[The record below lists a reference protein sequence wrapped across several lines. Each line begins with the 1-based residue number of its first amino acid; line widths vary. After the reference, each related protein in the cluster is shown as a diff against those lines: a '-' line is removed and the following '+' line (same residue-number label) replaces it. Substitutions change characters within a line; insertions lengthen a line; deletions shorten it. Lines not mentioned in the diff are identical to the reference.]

1 MAQPHPPMTE
11 RELPM
16 LAGIAAF
23 FRWCEELLNILNG
36 PLLMFGAGIA
46 LVDLLTDGALTA
58 TDKALLFA
66 WAISQAL
73 GIDLQLLACFARA
86 RMAMLRHHYWAL
98 FGWIL
103 LGIPLAVAT
112 WQAGY
117 VYALQQSEHISE
129 AAALAEAG
137 MDRRTWL
144 AWRVAL
150 AVLLVCLAGWT
161 RYVAPRINAEQ
172 SAAEERAK
180 LEREIELEPLRQKLR
195 AQQLRGARGLA
206 ADARGVFVAA
216 VTGREKA
223 TSADPLPM
231 TQEPPAASAET
242 DPSEPSDDEPP
253 DGSDP
258 TAARRTRKGAPAQA
272 TRALVGASYDTSA
285 GEYSGNGRKPV
296 NFRRSVAARRARKRI
311 VGDGLTVRQRA
322 QRDAAYAI
330 LDADPTTSQRRLATK
345 LRERGLGCGPK
356 QAKRY
361 KEMWASRNAQRE
373 AAAATK

>member
-1 MAQPHPPMTE
+1 MAQPQPTTE

-58 TDKALLFA
+58 TDQALLFA

-98 FGWIL
+98 VGWIL

-180 LEREIELEPLRQKLR
+180 LEREIEMEPLRQRLR
-195 AQQLRGARGLA
+195 QQQLRGLRSAGAAFLGRDETPPKPPTGPGTPSQKQPAETGVITPAPNVVQMTAPRTRRQRRQVARNRTSVEARARRVYQPGMSASALA
-206 ADARGVFVAA
+206 RTAHIG
-216 VTGREKA
+216 K
-223 TSADPLPM
+223 S
-231 TQEPPAASAET
+231 AASKWKGIIEAEQ
-242 DPSEPSDDEPP
+242 SDQ
-253 DGSDP
+253 
-258 TAARRTRKGAPAQA
+258 AAQ
-272 TRALVGASYDTSA
+272 
-285 GEYSGNGRKPV
+285 
-296 NFRRSVAARRARKRI
+296 
-311 VGDGLTVRQRA
+311 
-322 QRDAAYAI
+322 
-330 LDADPTTSQRRLATK
+330 
-345 LRERGLGCGPK
+345 
-356 QAKRY
+356 
-361 KEMWASRNAQRE
+361 
-373 AAAATK
+373 